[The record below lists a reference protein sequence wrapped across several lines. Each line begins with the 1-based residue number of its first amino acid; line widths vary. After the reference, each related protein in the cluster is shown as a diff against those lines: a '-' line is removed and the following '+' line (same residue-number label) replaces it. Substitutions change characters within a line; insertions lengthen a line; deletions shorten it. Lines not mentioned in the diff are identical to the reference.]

1 MHFFLALESSISS
14 SGRVVVDKRD
24 FRSSKIFYV
33 KIDTSPTLVLPVGA
47 RRALRERCNK
57 SQTNTNKWTTMST
70 YTSEYIR

>member
-24 FRSSKIFYV
+24 FRSSNFFYV

-47 RRALRERCNK
+47 RRDLRERCNK
-57 SQTNTNKWTTMST
+57 ITNQYK
-70 YTSEYIR
+70 